1 MAVILW
7 ILAVL
12 LGSLVF
18 LLLLGLVLLCVRA
31 GVDAVGV
38 NGEVSVEAR
47 YGFIRIPLWPRPK
60 HLKPSKPEKSGEA
73 PPKPKKPRKKPKY
86 RYSFNRE
93 ELDIGE
99 LVALAMTLLSEMADT
114 LRISRL
120 RVRMLIGTDDAAK
133 TGILLGE
140 AAALT
145 GMIVPFLENT
155 FEMKDYHVDVDADF
169 EADHTEWAF
178 TVFCSLRPLR
188 LLLVALRHGREL
200 YSLYKRLIKKE
211 EAIEYE

>member
-12 LGSLVF
+12 LGIFVF
-18 LLLLGLVLLCVRA
+18 LLLLGLVLLWVRA
-31 GVDAVGV
+31 GVEAVGAT
-38 NGEVSVEAR
+38 GAVSVEAR
-47 YGFIRIPLWPRPK
+47 YGFVRIPVWPRPK
-60 HLKPSKPEKSGEA
+60 HVKPRAPEKTGEA
-73 PPKPKKPRKKPKY
+73 PPKPKKPRKSPKY
-86 RYSFNRE
+86 RYSLNRE
-93 ELDIGE
+93 ALDIGE
-99 LVALAMTLLSEMADT
+99 LITLAMALLDEMADT

-120 RVRMLIGTDDAAK
+120 RVRVLIGTDDAAK
-133 TGILLGE
+133 TGIFLGE

-155 FEMKDYHVDVDADF
+155 FEMKDYHVDVDANF

-211 EAIEYE
+211 EAIKHE

>member
-47 YGFIRIPLWPRPK
+47 YGLIRIPLWPRPK
-60 HLKPSKPEKSGEA
+60 HLKPSKPEKAGKA

-86 RYSFNRE
+86 R
-93 ELDIGE
+93 
-99 LVALAMTLLSEMADT
+99 
-114 LRISRL
+114 
-120 RVRMLIGTDDAAK
+120 
-133 TGILLGE
+133 
-140 AAALT
+140 
-145 GMIVPFLENT
+145 
-155 FEMKDYHVDVDADF
+155 
-169 EADHTEWAF
+169 
-178 TVFCSLRPLR
+178 
-188 LLLVALRHGREL
+188 
-200 YSLYKRLIKKE
+200 
-211 EAIEYE
+211 